1 MCAPSGARRPSQA
14 AWAVAPRAHIQRA
27 VLAAVAASALSA
39 HTPRPSI
46 EALRPVGRRDPL
58 AAWRAT
64 SPATPEGPR
73 FAHRGL
79 ARPQWCQA
87 HSTSNLLTVRQPPFV
102 RPPQRRTSPPGR
114 FEGASPKQGVTLRP
128 EAKREKSPTS
138 AQKARVHA
146 NPTPL
151 SHRTASTAEARADEE
166 AASLMLASM
175 LF

>member
-1 MCAPSGARRPSQA
+1 M
-14 AWAVAPRAHIQRA
+14 
-27 VLAAVAASALSA
+27 
-39 HTPRPSI
+39 
-46 EALRPVGRRDPL
+46 
-58 AAWRAT
+58 
-64 SPATPEGPR
+64 
-73 FAHRGL
+73 
-79 ARPQWCQA
+79 
-87 HSTSNLLTVRQPPFV
+87 RQPPFV

-166 AASLMLASM
+166 AASLTPSASPSQGSEARRSASRAAW
-175 LF
+175 